1 MDIKKTAV
9 VGCGIMGTGIA
20 QQIAVSGYPVVL
32 YGRNLQ
38 KAEAAVGRIRAS
50 LQRSA
55 DKGRMPQEAVDPAVA
70 RILPTNRLE
79 DISGA
84 DLVVEAISENL
95 PLKQEFFEKMDAL
108 CGEKCILATNTSALS
123 ITEIAGRCRFP
134 GRVIGLHFFHP
145 VAAMKLVEIVM
156 GRETEEEVYQDARV
170 FCEKIGRICVRLNT
184 DAPGFIVN
192 RVLFAYFLECIHI
205 YEEGIASKEDIDTAI
220 RYGLNH
226 PLGPFR
232 LMDMGGLDTF
242 PEVCASLQ
250 KIDQERF
257 TCPESILKLREEG
270 KYGSK
275 TGEGWY
281 TYGK

>member
-1 MDIKKTAV
+1 
-9 VGCGIMGTGIA
+9 MGTGIA
-20 QQIAVSGYPVVL
+20 QQIALCGFPVVL

-38 KAEAAVGRIRAS
+38 KVQKAVEKIRAS
-50 LQRSA
+50 LKRSA
-55 DKGRMPQEAVDPAVA
+55 DKGRMPQEEVEPAVA
-70 RILPTNRLE
+70 RITVTDHLE
-79 DISGA
+79 DIAGA
-84 DLVVEAISENL
+84 DLVIEAIAEDL
-95 PLKQEFFEKMDAL
+95 ALKQEFFEKMDAL
-108 CGEKCILATNTSALS
+108 CGETCILASNTSALS
-123 ITEIAGRCRFP
+123 ITKIASRCRFP

-156 GRETEEEVYQDARV
+156 GQQTAEDTYASARD

-192 RVLFAYFLECIHI
+192 RVLFAYFLECVHI

-242 PEVCASLQ
+242 PSVCASLQ
-250 KIDQERF
+250 QIDEARF
-257 TCPESILKLREEG
+257 ACPDSVKKLREEG
-270 KYGSK
+270 KFGDK

-281 TYGK
+281 RYGK